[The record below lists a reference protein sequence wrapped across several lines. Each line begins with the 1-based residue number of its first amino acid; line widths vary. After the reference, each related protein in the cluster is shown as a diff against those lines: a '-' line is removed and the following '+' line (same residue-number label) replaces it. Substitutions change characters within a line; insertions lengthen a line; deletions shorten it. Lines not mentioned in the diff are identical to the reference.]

1 LPAYKLAFIE
11 RFRIGL
17 GKRHYPTKCGNS
29 GAPFPTQ
36 HKGTNNVARI
46 KIISDSTADISAEL
60 AQELDIDLIP
70 TQIQFGDQSFRAGA
84 ELSNDQYY
92 QLIDDGRL
100 RPRFLPPSEADLDA
114 TFRRVTERYD
124 YIFSIHM
131 AAQLSP
137 IYRMVQQTQSRIPAT
152 CGAKCGLSTANRFR
166 QGWVR
171 W

>member
-1 LPAYKLAFIE
+1 M
-11 RFRIGL
+11 
-17 GKRHYPTKCGNS
+17 
-29 GAPFPTQ
+29 
-36 HKGTNNVARI
+36 ARI

-60 AQELDIDLIP
+60 AHELDIDIVP
-70 TQIQFGDQSFRAGA
+70 TQIQFGDQSFRAGT
-84 ELSNDQYY
+84 ELGNEQYY

-100 RPRFLPPSEADLDA
+100 RPRFLPPSQADLDA

-152 CGAKCGLSTANRFR
+152 AAKVVICVSMALVFVDGVPFVLS
-166 QGWVR
+166 
-171 W
+171 